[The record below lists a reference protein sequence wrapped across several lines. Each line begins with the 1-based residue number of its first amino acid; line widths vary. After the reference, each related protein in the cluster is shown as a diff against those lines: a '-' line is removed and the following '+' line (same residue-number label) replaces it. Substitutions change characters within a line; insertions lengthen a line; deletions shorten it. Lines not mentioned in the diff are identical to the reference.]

1 MKTLFV
7 VLLGTAAVC
16 ALAKDAEYVSPEMPR
31 ILSTELSGSD
41 LVFFAGAARQTAL
54 LVRLS
59 EMAKGRAATPEV
71 QALAAAAWK
80 EQTDAAARLKD
91 LAGRKEVPLPEEPDG
106 PAKDL
111 VQALAILQGF
121 KFDKSCLDALA
132 DAQDQL
138 GTALEAGAAS
148 TDRDIKA
155 FAAAEAGTLK
165 VERER
170 VRKLGL

>member
-7 VLLGTAAVC
+7 VILGTAAVC
-16 ALAKDAEYVSPEMPR
+16 ALAKDAEYASPPATQ

-41 LVFFAGAARQTAL
+41 LVFFARAARQTAL

-71 QALAAAAWK
+71 QAVAAAAWK
-80 EQTDAAARLKD
+80 EQTEAAARLKE
-91 LAGRKEVPLPEEPDG
+91 LAGRKQVPLSEEPDG
-106 PAKDL
+106 PARDL
-111 VQALAILQGF
+111 VRTLAILKGL

-132 DAQDQL
+132 DAQDL
-138 GTALEAGAAS
+138 LATALEAGAAS

-155 FAAAEAGTLK
+155 FAAADTGTLK
-165 VERER
+165 AEKDR